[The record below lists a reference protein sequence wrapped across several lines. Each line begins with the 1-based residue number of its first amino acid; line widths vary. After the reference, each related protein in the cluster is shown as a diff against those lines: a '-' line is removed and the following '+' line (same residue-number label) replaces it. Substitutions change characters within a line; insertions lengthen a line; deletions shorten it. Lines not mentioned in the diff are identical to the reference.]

1 MDKFEQRSSRGKIDD
16 SDMNR
21 IRKNIQ
27 TICSNHSTMYN
38 KIKEFCS
45 NNDELKKTVTNLKE
59 KADKVGLSEKV
70 EKVKNFLDKFNH

>member
-1 MDKFEQRSSRGKIDD
+1 MDKFEQRASRGKIDD

-38 KIKEFCS
+38 KIKEFCA
-45 NNDELKKTVTNLKE
+45 NNDDLKNTVNTLKL
-59 KADKVGLSEKV
+59 KAKKLGIDGQV
-70 EKVKNFLDKFNH
+70 EKVKFQ